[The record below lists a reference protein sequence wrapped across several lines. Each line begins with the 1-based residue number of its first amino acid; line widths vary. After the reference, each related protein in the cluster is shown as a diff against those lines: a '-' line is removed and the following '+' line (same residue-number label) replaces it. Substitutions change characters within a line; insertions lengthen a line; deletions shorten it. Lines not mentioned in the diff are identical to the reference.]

1 MLPILW
7 KMWLTLINS
16 PILATYSS
24 PIDTECAQWHWEE
37 ISPLQHLQVID
48 WGKWRCFVVLYH
60 KMVSQGKSSEGSK
73 PEKLNLVTRRY
84 SQRFVCSLLDIS
96 SLFELAVAKL
106 SIVAWAMRT
115 KYTPFN
121 VDSPQGSSN
130 LTSHLY
136 YGPSRDYWNPKAEVE
151 WSCC

>member
-1 MLPILW
+1 
-7 KMWLTLINS
+7 
-16 PILATYSS
+16 
-24 PIDTECAQWHWEE
+24 
-37 ISPLQHLQVID
+37 
-48 WGKWRCFVVLYH
+48 
-60 KMVSQGKSSEGSK
+60 MVSQGKSSEGSK

-121 VDSPQGSSN
+121 VDSPQGNSN

-136 YGPSRDYWNPKAEVE
+136 YGPSRDY
-151 WSCC
+151 